1 MAYFSFLNKISQFGT
16 NINDTFNKNSAMQKL
31 PEEEL
36 SLYASAIIKGSL
48 NGVLIADE
56 NYRFI
61 FANEMAAQITGY
73 STDELTHMDF
83 RMLLSEE
90 SREKVALYYK
100 LRQQGKKVPQ
110 NYEATF
116 IHKNGTCR
124 NISIS
129 SLAVNIEGLPPRT
142 IAQVLDITEQKQAQA
157 HNEHLVRLYNVLR
170 RVNQSFQKA
179 ETAGELYNDI
189 CHIFTEYGHFALCW
203 IGVPDEKREVKI
215 EALSG
220 PESSYMNKLS
230 IRLENP
236 KEREGPTAQA
246 FLSGRYQI
254 NNKLQDNP
262 TYQPWVNNARSH
274 GLQASAAFPIIVNNR
289 VEATINLYSYE
300 TDFFDEDEID
310 LLTEAAADIGFA
322 LEKMAGEI
330 REKEILKQ
338 LKLSEQRYHT
348 ISEMISDYTYA
359 HQITDTGQLSPVW
372 TMGDIQSICGYSEK
386 RVVNDNLWSKL
397 VHRDDLDI
405 FKKHASLLSK
415 GQKSTVEYRIIA
427 KDGRIHWIQDYAF
440 ILQKDDNQ
448 RQVVGAIKD
457 ITLLKQLHQERAEY
471 SEKMTRIYETLADA
485 IVVMDNQLIITDVN
499 EAAITMFGYKRKR
512 SLIGKPAMRFLNA
525 DALSDVVLRL
535 KGLEVSEKLSNI
547 PMKGAR
553 VKGKSFPIEVS
564 FSKLLD
570 EKEKWIGLVAV
581 VKDVTLRDR
590 KNREIKSIKE
600 QLENII
606 ANSPAALYALEVR
619 RSKQIP
625 IFVSDNLPVMLGYT
639 LQEFSHDE
647 KWWKSR
653 IHPDDLKRVL
663 DNQKKL
669 YREGHLIHEYRIR
682 HKKGHY
688 IWIHDELNVVR
699 NEHDIPIMIM
709 GSWVNITERKM
720 AEEELRFLA
729 LALRSVNEYVS
740 ITDLSDKLIFVNE
753 ALCQAYGYS
762 SEELLGQDVR
772 VLQSKNESENP
783 VKKISAATQ
792 AGGWQGELINLR
804 KDGSTFPI
812 HLSTSVVRDD
822 KKEPIAYIGVARDIS
837 ELKDLQERL
846 LQAHR
851 MEAIG
856 RLAGGVAHDF
866 NNLLTVIL
874 GSCQLAQLQFEPDH
888 AIMPLMTQIEHASDR
903 AAQLTRQLLAFS
915 RKQVMETKLFN
926 INDSIRHMAKMLYR
940 LLGEHIELNLIL
952 DDDLG
957 AILADPS
964 QFEMVVMN
972 LCVNSRDAMPN
983 GGKIEIK
990 TSTVQF
996 SDVPHD
1002 SPDLEPD
1009 VPYACMSIKDTG
1021 YGMSSD
1027 ILPHIFEPFFTTK
1040 AEGHGTGLGLS
1051 TVYGI
1056 VKQSHG
1062 TISVDSSDSGTTFSL
1077 YFPISS
1083 PEKVEAPAHQVLD
1096 LPEGRGHILVVE
1108 DQLEVRTLVQNVL
1121 KIKGYHVRAIGP
1133 ESFQQTLDTSGEFD
1147 LLITDVVMPRIT
1159 GVEVARAFSEKYPRA
1174 RVLFMS
1180 GYTSD
1185 IIKESGWTISDENIL
1200 RKPFSPRELLSRV
1213 ADLIPTGKED

>member
-1 MAYFSFLNKISQFGT
+1 
-16 NINDTFNKNSAMQKL
+16 MQKL
-31 PEEEL
+31 SEEEL
-36 SLYASAIIKGSL
+36 SQYASAIIKGSL

-61 FANEMAAQITGY
+61 FANDMAAQITGY
-73 STDELTHMDF
+73 SVDELTSMDF

-110 NYEATF
+110 TYEASF
-116 IHKNGTCR
+116 IHKNGTVR

-142 IAQVLDITEQKQAQA
+142 IAQVLDITKEKQAQA
-157 HNEHLVRLYNVLR
+157 HNEHLIRLYNVLR
-170 RVNQSFQKA
+170 HVNQSFQKA
-179 ETAGELYNDI
+179 ETARELYSDI
-189 CHIFTEYGHFALCW
+189 CRIFTEYGRFALCW
-203 IGVPDEKREVKI
+203 IGMPDENRVVKI
-215 EALSG
+215 HALSG

-230 IRLENP
+230 IGLENP
-236 KEREGPTAQA
+236 ADRKGPTAQA

-254 NNKLQDNP
+254 NNKLRDNP
-262 TYQPWVNNARSH
+262 TYQPWVKNARSH
-274 GLQASAAFPIIVNNR
+274 GLQSSAAFPIIVNNK

-300 TDFFDEDEID
+300 VDFFDEDEIG
-310 LLTEAAADIGFA
+310 LITEAAADIGFA
-322 LEKMAGEI
+322 LAKMASET
-330 REKEILKQ
+330 REKEILEQ

-359 HQITDTGQLSPVW
+359 HQISQTGQLSPVW

-386 RVVNDNLWSKL
+386 RVVNDNLWAKL
-397 VHRDDLDI
+397 VHADDVAI
-405 FKKHASLLSK
+405 FKKHAALLSK

-427 KDGRIHWIQDYAF
+427 KDGQIHWIQDYAF
-440 ILQKDDNQ
+440 ILKKGHNQ
-448 RQVVGAIKD
+448 HQVVGAIKD

-485 IVVMDNQLIITDVN
+485 IVVMDNQLVITDVN

-512 SLIGKPAMRFLNA
+512 SLIGKPAMKFLNA
-525 DALSDVVLRL
+525 ETLSEVVLRL
-535 KGLEVSEKLSNI
+535 KELEVSEKLSNI

-590 KNREIKSIKE
+590 KNMEIKSIKE

-619 RSKQIP
+619 RGRQIP

-639 LQEFSHDE
+639 LEEFSHDE
-647 KWWKSR
+647 NWWR
-653 IHPDDLKRVL
+653 NHIHPADIDRVL
-663 DNQKKL
+663 ANHKKL

-682 HKKGHY
+682 HKKNHY

-699 NEHDIPIMIM
+699 DEHDIPVMIM

-740 ITDLSDKLIFVNE
+740 ITDLSDRLIFVNE
-753 ALCQAYGYS
+753 ALCQAYGYT
-762 SEELLGQDVR
+762 SEELLGQNVR
-772 VLQSKNESENP
+772 VLQPREEKDNTVER
-783 VKKISAATQ
+783 ISAATL
-792 AGGWQGELINLR
+792 AGGWQGELINMR

-822 KKEPIAYIGVARDIS
+822 KKEPIAYIGVGRDIS

-888 AIMPLMTQIEHASDR
+888 AILPLMTQIEHASDR

-940 LLGEHIELNLIL
+940 LLGEHIELNLVL

-983 GGKIEIK
+983 GGKIEIR

-996 SDVPHD
+996 SDIPHD
-1002 SPDLEPD
+1002 SAELEAD
-1009 VPYACMSIKDTG
+1009 VPYACMTIKDTG
-1021 YGMSSD
+1021 CGMSSD

-1040 AEGHGTGLGLS
+1040 SEGQGTGLGLS

-1062 TISVDSSDSGTTFSL
+1062 TINVHSSDSGTTFSL

-1083 PEKVEAPAHQVLD
+1083 PNKVETPAPQPLE
-1096 LPEGRGHILVVE
+1096 LLEGRGHILVVE
-1108 DQLEVRTLVQNVL
+1108 DQMEVRILVQNVL
-1121 KIKGYHVRAIGP
+1121 KIKGYRVKAIGP
-1133 ESFQQTLDTSGEFD
+1133 EGFQMALDKSTDYD
-1147 LLITDVVMPRIT
+1147 LLVTDVVMPGIT
-1159 GVEVARAFSEKYPRA
+1159 GVEVARAFTRKYPQA
-1174 RVLFMS
+1174 PVLFMS
-1180 GYTSD
+1180 GYTND
-1185 IIKESGWTISDENIL
+1185 ILEESGWAKSDENIL

-1213 ADLIPTGKED
+1213 ADLLSSGQEN

>member
-1 MAYFSFLNKISQFGT
+1 MH
-16 NINDTFNKNSAMQKL
+16 KL
-31 PEEEL
+31 SEEEL

-61 FANEMAAQITGY
+61 FANDMAAQITGY
-73 STDELTHMDF
+73 SVDELTQMDF
-83 RMLLSEE
+83 RTLLTEE

-124 NISIS
+124 TISIS

-142 IAQVLDITEQKQAQA
+142 IAQVLDITREKQAQA
-157 HNEHLVRLYNVLR
+157 HNEHLIRLYNVLR
-170 RVNQSFQKA
+170 HVNQSFQKA
-179 ETAGELYNDI
+179 ETAVELYNDI
-189 CHIFTEYGHFALCW
+189 CHIFSEYGRFALCW
-203 IGVPDEKREVKI
+203 IGMPDNKQIVKI
-215 EALSG
+215 QALAG
-220 PESSYMNKLS
+220 PESAYMNKLN
-230 IRLENP
+230 IDLENP
-236 KEREGPTAQA
+236 KDRKGPTAQA
-246 FLSGRYQI
+246 FLTGRFQI
-254 NNKLQDNP
+254 INKLEDNP
-262 TYQPWVNNARSH
+262 LFHPWIENAVSH
-274 GLQASAAFPIIVNNR
+274 GLQSSASFPIIVDNR
-289 VEATINLYSYE
+289 VKATINLYSYE
-300 TDFFDEDEID
+300 VDFFDDDEID
-310 LLTEAAADIGFA
+310 LITEAVADIGFA
-322 LEKMAGEI
+322 LEKMAGEM
-330 REKEILKQ
+330 REKEILAQ
-338 LKLSEQRYHT
+338 LKQSEQRYHT

-359 HQITDTGQLSPVW
+359 IQVSPSGQLSPVW

-386 RVVNDNLWSKL
+386 RVINDNLWAQL
-397 VHRDDLDI
+397 IHRDDLDI
-405 FKKHASLLSK
+405 FKKHTALLRK
-415 GQKSTVEYRIIA
+415 GRKSTVEYRIIA

-440 ILQKDDNQ
+440 ILKKDTGQ

-485 IVVMDNQLIITDVN
+485 IVVMDNQLVITDVN
-499 EAAITMFGYKRKR
+499 EAAVTMFGYKRKK
-512 SLIGKPAMRFLNA
+512 SLIGKPAMKFLNA
-525 DALSDVVLRL
+525 DILSDVVLRL
-535 KGLEVSEKLSNI
+535 KELEVSEKLSNV

-553 VKGKSFPIEVS
+553 VKGKGFPIEVS

-590 KNREIKSIKE
+590 KNMEIQSIKE

-619 RSKQIP
+619 QKRQIP

-639 LQEFSHDE
+639 LTEFSHNED
-647 KWWKSR
+647 WWKNH
-653 IHPDDLKRVL
+653 IHPADLERVL
-663 DNQKKL
+663 SNQDKL

-688 IWIHDELNVVR
+688 IWIHDELNVIHD
-699 NEHDIPIMIM
+699 EHDIPVMIM

-740 ITDLSDKLIFVNE
+740 ITDLSDRLIFVNE

-772 VLQSKNESENP
+772 VLQSANETENP
-783 VKKISAATQ
+783 VEKISAATL
-792 AGGWQGELINLR
+792 AGGWQGELINRR

-812 HLSTSVVRDD
+812 HLSTSVVRNDR
-822 KKEPIAYIGVARDIS
+822 KEPIAYIGVGRDIS

-874 GSCQLAQLQFEPDH
+874 GACQLAQLQVQPDH
-888 AIMPLMTQIEHASDR
+888 GILPLMTQIEHASDR

-996 SDVPHD
+996 SDIPHD
-1002 SPDLEPD
+1002 SAELEAN
-1009 VPYACMSIKDTG
+1009 VPYACMTIKDTG
-1021 YGMSSD
+1021 YGISSD
-1027 ILPHIFEPFFTTK
+1027 IIPHIFEPFFTTK
-1040 AEGHGTGLGLS
+1040 SEGQGTGLGLS

-1062 TISVDSSDSGTTFSL
+1062 TINVHSNESGTTFSL

-1083 PEKVEAPAHQVLD
+1083 PERVETPSPKPLE
-1096 LPEGRGHILVVE
+1096 LLEGRGRILVVE

-1121 KIKGYHVRAIGP
+1121 KIKGYDVVAIGP
-1133 ESFQQTLDTSGEFD
+1133 EAFHRTLEQNNKFD
-1147 LLITDVVMPRIT
+1147 LLITDVVMPGIT
-1159 GVEVARAFSEKYPRA
+1159 GVEVARAFSDMHPRVP
-1174 RVLFMS
+1174 VLFMS
-1180 GYTSD
+1180 GYTND
-1185 IIKESGWTISDENIL
+1185 ILEESGWTKKDENTL
-1200 RKPFSPRELLSRV
+1200 RKPFSPRELLNRV
-1213 ADLIPTGKED
+1213 SGLMASPEED